1 MSAAI
6 VNYIETPEEWFENL
20 FQSYYEDLY
29 FYGIKLV
36 SNETLV
42 KDELQELFAIIWTKR
57 QKRNDIN
64 NPKIYLLTSLRR
76 RLLKAKKQQYTQHP
90 QQDTDFELSIEDLII
105 QEEQTTAQLQKLEQ
119 ALAALP
125 KAQKEI
131 IYLKFYQNLDYK
143 DIAAILKI
151 KYQSVR
157 NNVHRAITKLR
168 TMLR

>member
-105 QEEQTTAQLQKLEQ
+105 QEEQTTAQLQKL
-119 ALAALP
+119 
-125 KAQKEI
+125 
-131 IYLKFYQNLDYK
+131 
-143 DIAAILKI
+143 
-151 KYQSVR
+151 
-157 NNVHRAITKLR
+157 
-168 TMLR
+168 